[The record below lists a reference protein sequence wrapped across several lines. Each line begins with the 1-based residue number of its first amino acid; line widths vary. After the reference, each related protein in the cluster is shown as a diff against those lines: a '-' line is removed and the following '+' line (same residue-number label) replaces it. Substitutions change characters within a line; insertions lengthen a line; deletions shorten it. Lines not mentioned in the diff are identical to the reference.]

1 MPGCRGAGVQ
11 RCRGA
16 EVRGCRGAEVRG
28 ARVQGCR
35 GAEVQRCRGAEVQRR
50 GARLQGAQ
58 IHGASLAFV
67 ISTMAK
73 NFTEIVAWQL
83 ADELRRLMLE
93 IVAQPDVVRDFK
105 YCDQCKDAARS
116 APSNIAE
123 GFGRYRHREFAQF
136 LRIAMGSLKEIE
148 DLLIDGHHRGYVSC
162 EQLKKGTEL
171 AIRSKSACAGLTKYL
186 LRTPDR
192 DERS

>member
-1 MPGCRGAGVQ
+1 
-11 RCRGA
+11 
-16 EVRGCRGAEVRG
+16 
-28 ARVQGCR
+28 
-35 GAEVQRCRGAEVQRR
+35 
-50 GARLQGAQ
+50 
-58 IHGASLAFV
+58 
-67 ISTMAK
+67 MAK

-83 ADELRRLMLE
+83 ADELRRLMFE

-116 APSNIAE
+116 AASNIAE

-192 DERS
+192 AERS